1 MPQVESIKG
10 VGTALEQTLAEI
22 RDRQILI
29 DADRHG
35 QVDVLTMPPVSVELI
50 EKGFSNAADIPTR
63 ALVDAD
69 RHVQTDVLSTANPP
83 HLDVALSTRASET
96 TLNAIKMQT
105 DKLTFDDL
113 NRLKVLIESLPNP
126 SNLDIALS
134 TRASETTLA
143 AIKNALASVGTDKFR
158 TTIVDALPEGT
169 NVIGSVN
176 AIKSGTWNIDNLL
189 NPHPVKLTPEDR
201 LLNANQY
208 SGTFAPTA
216 AGSTTIISAVSG
228 KVIRVCDF
236 SLWNSG
242 TADVGVRLYFGTSG
256 KNLFKGK
263 LAPKTGIVKSFVRP
277 WESNA
282 GDSLVLYLDA
292 AGTVDYC
299 VGAVQA

>member
-35 QVDVLTMPPVSVELI
+35 QVDVLT
-50 EKGFSNAADIPTR
+50 
-63 ALVDAD
+63 
-69 RHVQTDVLSTANPP
+69 TANPP
-83 HLDVALSTRASET
+83 NLDVALSTRASET
-96 TLNAIKMQT
+96 TLA
-105 DKLTFDDL
+105 
-113 NRLKVLIESLPNP
+113 
-126 SNLDIALS
+126 AL
-134 TRASETTLA
+134 
-143 AIKNALASVGTDKFR
+143 KNALASVGTDKFR
-158 TTIVDALPEGT
+158 TSIIDALPSGT
-169 NVIGSVN
+169 NKIGSVDV
-176 AIKSGTWNIDNLL
+176 DNLL

-216 AGSTTIISAVSG
+216 AGSTTIISAVTG

-263 LAPKTGIVKSFVRP
+263 LAQKTGIVKSFVRP